1 MRNAWQLPS
10 RKNSSVKESIHQ
22 DRKPHNAKNVCPKVK
37 MTLPHA
43 FNAHPT
49 SIQQKS
55 QSYVSATKSDVSRRG
70 SLALSLEGACSS
82 ESNFSLPSH
91 NWCPREQRMPYYSGR
106 RWESAQQSQIKQH
119 RYMTSNFNSDKLT
132 WPVLHKSNDGSKR
145 NTDVN
150 GLAADEGEY
159 DGDWLQD
166 KKNFLSQWIG
176 DSRKVNKL
184 QRVKEQSIARQHK
197 KHIKP
202 KWASVR
208 GCPKQKERT
217 GRSRQ
222 EWDDGQVRFPRELHS
237 KFAATTQESTP
248 KLPRSAFSCSLLK
261 PLRTSWSSRSVESVK
276 QNTTK
281 DSYSETES
289 CNDSSVHDGETLSTS
304 WTQRYQ
310 PIQMEADKHFGE
322 VALYKKCKKN
332 ASEYEKA
339 NQYVKT
345 KEFHLQENKGLN
357 SRYQTRHSCNP
368 CYISDNVGQI
378 MSFFSLVEVL
388 KAKRVSRL
396 WAVSADIT
404 LKQRTAENLTT
415 YPPLTAAVGSML
427 LSQLHVLL
435 PRLQCLTI
443 SINHYQHLK
452 GLVLSYICECKN
464 LVFLRVE
471 NLEWHDLTIAT
482 KVILSLQTPRD
493 GGEGHPILAK
503 LQDLELPDSKLPI
516 PTSTQCIRPL
526 SNLAPNLCSLT
537 VKSAQDPIIFSLRL
551 FFPTVRT
558 LFLLDKLWTTRRFAQ
573 IVSSSPH
580 LMKFLMD
587 RPKVRMLAMVA
598 KHGTKHTASSVISK
612 PVPMTSRMHMPG
624 SVPVITS
631 DERFFALVS
640 NHKNLLY
647 VEPLGRVI
655 QIETGRDLTKAN
667 IGMFADFCALIGVL
681 IIMPPMDG
689 LVQ

>member
-1 MRNAWQLPS
+1 MLIQLIFD
-10 RKNSSVKESIHQ
+10 K
-22 DRKPHNAKNVCPKVK
+22 
-37 MTLPHA
+37 
-43 FNAHPT
+43 
-49 SIQQKS
+49 KS
-55 QSYVSATKSDVSRRG
+55 QSYVSAPKSDVSRRG
-70 SLALSLEGACSS
+70 SLASSLERACSF
-82 ESNFSLPSH
+82 ESNFNVLSQS
-91 NWCPREQRMPYYSGR
+91 WCPGEQRMPSNSRG

-119 RYMTSNFNSDKLT
+119 RYMTSNFNSVRLT
-132 WPVLHKSNDGSKR
+132 SPGSHKYNFGCKR

-150 GLAADEGEY
+150 GLAADKGEE
-159 DGDWLQD
+159 DGDWLHN
-166 KKNFLSQWIG
+166 KESFLSQGIG
-176 DSRKVNKL
+176 DSRKINKL
-184 QRVKEQSIARQHK
+184 QRGREQSIARHPTK
-197 KHIKP
+197 FTNP
-202 KWASVR
+202 KWASV
-208 GCPKQKERT
+208 GSCPQQKVKS

-222 EWDDGQVRFPRELHS
+222 EWNDDQGRFPREFNS
-237 KFAATTQESTP
+237 KLTATTEARSP
-248 KLPRSAFSCSLLK
+248 KLPGRAFSCSLLK

-276 QNTTK
+276 QNTMK

-304 WTQRYQ
+304 WTQCYQ

-322 VALYKKCKKN
+322 VPLYKKCKKT
-332 ASEYEKA
+332 ASEYEKST
-339 NQYVKT
+339 QYVET
-345 KEFHLQENKGLN
+345 KEFHLPEKKGLN
-357 SRYQTRHSCNP
+357 SRCQIRQSCNP

-378 MSFFSLVEVL
+378 MSFLSLVEVL

-396 WAVSADIT
+396 WAVSADMT

-493 GGEGHPILAK
+493 GGDGHPILAK

-598 KHGTKHTASSVISK
+598 KPGTKNIASSVISK
-612 PVPMTSRMHMPG
+612 SVPMISRMHVPG

-681 IIMPPMDG
+681 IIMPPMDE